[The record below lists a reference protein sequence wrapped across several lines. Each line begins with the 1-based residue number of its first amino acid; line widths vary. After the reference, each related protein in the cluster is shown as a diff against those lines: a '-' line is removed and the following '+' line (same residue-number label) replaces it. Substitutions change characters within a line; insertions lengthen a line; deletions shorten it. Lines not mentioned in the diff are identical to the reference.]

1 MMEGQKLSPQ
11 TGTSRFKIKF
21 IFFWKYML
29 KCSKGSFCYKDL
41 QFKMKFS
48 WIHTICH
55 MNHTV
60 RSSHWT
66 WSWVPRSDGFSC
78 MKTQATHVIWTQDV
92 SSLIT
97 RGFPFKNSMQMRSQH
112 CEIWDRKGCSRNRV
126 TRFSRRCFGKKGQ
139 IYFHLW
145 SIIK

>member
-11 TGTSRFKIKF
+11 TGTSRFKIF
-21 IFFWKYML
+21 IFFENTCLNVQRDHFAIRICNLKWNFLESTQSALWTTLHARNTGHTLGYLGPMAFLAWKHR
-29 KCSKGSFCYKDL
+29 
-41 QFKMKFS
+41 Q
-48 WIHTICH
+48 
-55 MNHTV
+55 
-60 RSSHWT
+60 
-66 WSWVPRSDGFSC
+66 
-78 MKTQATHVIWTQDV
+78 THVIWTQDV

-126 TRFSRRCFGKKGQ
+126 TRFSWRCFGKKGQ